1 MQPGAG
7 DFPRLSLCATC
18 ELVSLQQSSDTDE
31 LKQPKRKTLLMSY
44 QQLEKTFYRLAQLD
58 HASAM
63 LGWDQQV
70 MMPSKGNEPRGL
82 ALAELSGIAT
92 EILQQNVLADLFSA
106 AELTETD
113 LQPWQQANLREMRN
127 TWKRALAIPKEL
139 VEAEV
144 IATNE
149 CEYAWRH
156 YRQHNNWQDFQP
168 LLQTVFDLV
177 KEKAQALHS
186 VLATEQGYIN
196 DYDALLDLFDPG
208 TRLASV
214 DRLFN
219 QLKAVLPDLQQSIM
233 EKQLSLPAPLQPS
246 SPVARKT
253 QLKLSRD
260 LMSLLG
266 FDFTA
271 GRLDEA
277 AHPFSGGV
285 SGDSRITS
293 RIDENN
299 VVEGIMATIHETG
312 HSRYETGLNRDWRF
326 KPIGLARGMSIHES
340 QSLFF
345 EMQMARS
352 KSFIQAI
359 NPLVIKHL
367 GDPAFSSANLH
378 RIYTQVQPNL
388 IRVNADEVTYPLHV
402 ILRYEIERDIILG
415 KAKVAHIP
423 EYWDEAM
430 KKYLNLDTRGNY
442 QDGAMQD
449 IHWPSGAIGYF
460 PSYTLGAMNAAQL
473 HYALVQ
479 AIPQAP
485 NHISQLEL
493 TPIFEWLSTN
503 IWEKGSLLSTDDL
516 IQQATGET
524 LRADYFIDHLRSRYL
539 E

>member
-208 TRLASV
+208 TRLAM
-214 DRLFN
+214 
-219 QLKAVLPDLQQSIM
+219 K
-233 EKQLSLPAPLQPS
+233 
-246 SPVARKT
+246 
-253 QLKLSRD
+253 
-260 LMSLLG
+260 
-266 FDFTA
+266 
-271 GRLDEA
+271 
-277 AHPFSGGV
+277 
-285 SGDSRITS
+285 
-293 RIDENN
+293 
-299 VVEGIMATIHETG
+299 HEPG
-312 HSRYETGLNRDWRF
+312 
-326 KPIGLARGMSIHES
+326 
-340 QSLFF
+340 
-345 EMQMARS
+345 
-352 KSFIQAI
+352 
-359 NPLVIKHL
+359 
-367 GDPAFSSANLH
+367 
-378 RIYTQVQPNL
+378 
-388 IRVNADEVTYPLHV
+388 
-402 ILRYEIERDIILG
+402 
-415 KAKVAHIP
+415 
-423 EYWDEAM
+423 
-430 KKYLNLDTRGNY
+430 
-442 QDGAMQD
+442 
-449 IHWPSGAIGYF
+449 
-460 PSYTLGAMNAAQL
+460 
-473 HYALVQ
+473 
-479 AIPQAP
+479 
-485 NHISQLEL
+485 
-493 TPIFEWLSTN
+493 
-503 IWEKGSLLSTDDL
+503 
-516 IQQATGET
+516 
-524 LRADYFIDHLRSRYL
+524 
-539 E
+539 